1 MHVEKNPTLSRRTT
15 NKNQI
20 TTRLTIVAKLV
31 WRGLSPASLCN
42 QVGSARTALEAEA
55 YSSYMFGSFLTEQER
70 DWDRA
75 LAKFMRAR
83 KAFEQLAR
91 VGGPDQADV
100 CRERLE
106 ELEPNL
112 RYCTYKRGSGT
123 AGGGAS
129 ASSMDDEDLAALKGE
144 GGVDDERL
152 KAVLAEESGR
162 ASDVSAVTM
171 WRGHEIPIRS
181 REARACVANA
191 VTQLAK
197 LESPLTMSAERGLAI
212 FDKAFMAYN
221 DARQHLR
228 DELAAASSAQ
238 GGGSDSA
245 SRLAE
250 IKLADRAIAVLL
262 AEKTIERNKFLVS
275 SANAKLSG
283 EIKLEKGEKATRPED
298 LVHLFNTLLQNYEEL
313 AESGPEVLRGVE
325 GAERLEETIRM
336 ECMLEQALLQ
346 SQRAA
351 ALGKV
356 HLGAGSHI
364 EAAVLFSRAAEHA
377 ARVQDRASAS
387 SEIATTAMQVQLEAR
402 KARCTALA
410 DGTTALLA
418 QQKGLRTGLASVSIQ
433 EGSSSA
439 EGHHEVHYLMDHL
452 DQYKSAVMGKGAN
465 KVHIVPIPPR
475 MSSIGVRPIVLDVAG
490 DEISYPDLSGRARV
504 KKTSTLRN
512 LFSFGK
518 R

>member
-1 MHVEKNPTLSRRTT
+1 
-15 NKNQI
+15 
-20 TTRLTIVAKLV
+20 
-31 WRGLSPASLCN
+31 
-42 QVGSARTALEAEA
+42 
-55 YSSYMFGSFLTEQER
+55 
-70 DWDRA
+70 
-75 LAKFMRAR
+75 
-83 KAFEQLAR
+83 
-91 VGGPDQADV
+91 
-100 CRERLE
+100 
-106 ELEPNL
+106 
-112 RYCTYKRGSGT
+112 
-123 AGGGAS
+123 
-129 ASSMDDEDLAALKGE
+129 LAALKGG

-181 REARACVANA
+181 REARACVASA

-197 LESPLTMSAERGLAI
+197 LESPLVISAERGLAI

-245 SRLAE
+245 SRVAE

-283 EIKLEKGEKATRPED
+283 EIKLEKGEKAARPED
-298 LVHLFNTLLQNYEEL
+298 LVHLYNTLLQNYEEL
-313 AESGPEVLRGVE
+313 AESGPEVLRGIE
-325 GAERLEETIRM
+325 GAEGLEEEIRK
-336 ECMLEQALLQ
+336 ECMLEQALLRA
-346 SQRAA
+346 QRAA
-351 ALGKV
+351 ALARV

-364 EAAVLFSRAAEHA
+364 EAAILFSRAAEHA
-377 ARVQDRASAS
+377 ARVQERASAS
-387 SEIATTAMQVQLEAR
+387 SEITASALRVQLDAR
-402 KARCTALA
+402 KARCITLA
-410 DGTTALLA
+410 DGTTAAIA
-418 QQKGLRTGLASVSIQ
+418 QQKGLRTGFASVSLQ
-433 EGSSSA
+433 ESSSSL
-439 EGHHEVHYLMDHL
+439 EGHQEVHYLMDHL

-475 MSSIGVRPIVLDVAG
+475 MSSISVRPIVLDVAG
-490 DEISYPDLSGRARV
+490 DEISYPDLSGRTRA